1 MFDGQHDDV
10 QSLRFSN
17 PYPEMP
23 VLYTPDQFRVGNR
36 TLRIP
41 TPPVTERPVDDGH
54 LSLLRKRR
62 VSGQVV
68 DSDIELRC
76 DRQGFMT
83 FPVVRSRRRVAANF
97 PGLEHRATGSDVIND
112 AIQRGDLNAPVVS
125 VIWSRNSGGMW
136 G

>member
-68 DSDIELRC
+68 DSVIELRC
-76 DRQGFMT
+76 DRQGCNT
-83 FPVVRSRRRVAANF
+83 VQPL
-97 PGLEHRATGSDVIND
+97 GTTVIND

-125 VIWSRNSGGMW
+125 VINGAQLPDSKRKSVESNLVNDPFRNNT
-136 G
+136 